1 MTNLKS
7 QCVHLIF
14 FYLLTFFKDKEK
26 TIRKN
31 TFSIYSPQVLQA
43 LCCSQKPKIIQRI

>member
-14 FYLLTFFKDKEK
+14 FYLLTFFKD
-26 TIRKN
+26 RKRKQLGRILLAYILLR
-31 TFSIYSPQVLQA
+31 FYKHCVVVK
-43 LCCSQKPKIIQRI
+43 SQK